1 MNLIRLE
8 DMDFDQVW
16 KIMEISFPP
25 EERRKREKQRE
36 LLEKEEYLLYG
47 VKQGENLLGFLA
59 AWELGD
65 FLFMEHFAISPEARN
80 SGLGHRMLQELQAK
94 GHQKIVLEVE
104 LPEKELAR
112 RRIRFYERNGFFYNE
127 YPYEQPAMSEDSHAI
142 PLRIM
147 SAGEPL
153 TEEAFYRV
161 REVLYRRIYGCR
173 VEDMAEKSR
182 TCDQNESVEKTDR
195 HL

>member
-1 MNLIRLE
+1 
-8 DMDFDQVW
+8 
-16 KIMEISFPP
+16 
-25 EERRKREKQRE
+25 
-36 LLEKEEYLLYG
+36 
-47 VKQGENLLGFLA
+47 
-59 AWELGD
+59 
-65 FLFMEHFAISPEARN
+65 
-80 SGLGHRMLQELQAK
+80 
-94 GHQKIVLEVE
+94 
-104 LPEKELAR
+104 
-112 RRIRFYERNGFFYNE
+112 
-127 YPYEQPAMSEDSHAI
+127 MSEDSHAI

-182 TCDQNESVEKTDR
+182 TCDQNESVEKTGR

>member
-1 MNLIRLE
+1 
-8 DMDFDQVW
+8 MDFDQVW

-80 SGLGHRMLQELQAK
+80 SGLGHWMLQELQAK
-94 GHQKIVLEVE
+94 GHQKIVLGGAAQG
-104 LPEKELAR
+104 LPL
-112 RRIRFYERNGFFYNE
+112 
-127 YPYEQPAMSEDSHAI
+127 
-142 PLRIM
+142 
-147 SAGEPL
+147 
-153 TEEAFYRV
+153 
-161 REVLYRRIYGCR
+161 
-173 VEDMAEKSR
+173 
-182 TCDQNESVEKTDR
+182 QNETAPPGEKKTLSGIIRRTDAGR
-195 HL
+195 KPFRQK

>member
-8 DMDFDQVW
+8 TIDFDQVW
-16 KIMEISFPP
+16 EIMEISFPP

-47 VKQGENLLGFLA
+47 AKQEEHLLGFLA
-59 AWELGD
+59 AWELGS
-65 FLFMEHFAISPEARN
+65 FLFIEHFAVSPEARN
-80 SGLGHRMLQELQAK
+80 SGIGHQMLQELQAK

-104 LPEKELAR
+104 LPEEELAR
-112 RRIRFYERNGFFYNE
+112 RRIRFYERNGFFFNE

-153 TEEAFYRV
+153 TEEEFCRV

-173 VEDMAEKSR
+173 VEDRTEKS
-182 TCDQNESVEKTDR
+182 VKP
-195 HL
+195 

>member
-16 KIMEISFPP
+16 EIMEISFPP

-65 FLFMEHFAISPEARN
+65 LLFMEHFAISPEARN
-80 SGLGHRMLQELQAK
+80 RRHCSDYKRFLRHSHR
-94 GHQKIVLEVE
+94 HH
-104 LPEKELAR
+104 R
-112 RRIRFYERNGFFYNE
+112 
-127 YPYEQPAMSEDSHAI
+127 
-142 PLRIM
+142 
-147 SAGEPL
+147 
-153 TEEAFYRV
+153 
-161 REVLYRRIYGCR
+161 
-173 VEDMAEKSR
+173 
-182 TCDQNESVEKTDR
+182 
-195 HL
+195 

>member
-8 DMDFDQVW
+8 SSDFDRVW
-16 KIMEISFPP
+16 EIMEISFPP

-47 VKQGENLLGFLA
+47 AKQGENLLGFLA
-59 AWELGD
+59 VWDLGE

-94 GHQKIVLEVE
+94 RHQKIVLEVE

-112 RRIRFYERNGFFYNE
+112 RRIHFYERNGFFYNE
-127 YPYEQPAMSEDSHAI
+127 YPYVQPAMSEDSHAI

-147 SAGEPL
+147 STGEPL
-153 TEEAFYRV
+153 TEEAFYQV
-161 REVLYRRIYGCR
+161 RDVLYRKIYGCR
-173 VEDMAEKSR
+173 GKDMTEKSQK
-182 TCDQNESVEKTDR
+182 CDQNEKVEKTGQY
-195 HL
+195 L